1 MGAFWRGTPRKTGG
15 WGQVKDNDYLCVPH
29 DERMKILVEIPD
41 NRAAALLEVLRSMSF
56 VKARPLTEGH
66 VKLLNEL
73 QEAAEEVREVKSGK
87 KKGKTLQRFLNEL

>member
-1 MGAFWRGTPRKTGG
+1 
-15 WGQVKDNDYLCVPH
+15 
-29 DERMKILVEIPD
+29 MKILVEIPD

>member
-15 WGQVKDNDYLCVPH
+15 WGRVKDNDYLCVPH